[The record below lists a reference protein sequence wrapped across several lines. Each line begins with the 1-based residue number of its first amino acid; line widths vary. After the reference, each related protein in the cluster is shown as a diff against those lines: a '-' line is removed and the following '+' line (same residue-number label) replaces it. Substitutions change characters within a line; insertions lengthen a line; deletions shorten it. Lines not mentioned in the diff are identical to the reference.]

1 MKETSKKIMAMSKD
15 KTEECESLMEQFQKA
30 EKESIYYQNKCEE
43 YLASAKDAK
52 YLAGANEALTKE
64 IHSLTKE
71 LEEMKSSNSEYY
83 VKMKRLGRIEQEKLE
98 LEQQIAVQNE
108 ELNKLMAQKYEL
120 THELTGLSKK
130 LKGQEV
136 EFAEKLE
143 ELVSQLETTMTICF
157 DKLGRNSL
165 FYLLYYC
172 LLVYLQFHSYLI
184 THF

>member
-1 MKETSKKIMAMSKD
+1 MSKKIMAMSKD

-143 ELVSQLETTMTICF
+143 ELSKSVKPIKWF
-157 DKLGRNSL
+157 
-165 FYLLYYC
+165 
-172 LLVYLQFHSYLI
+172 I
-184 THF
+184 TSDSADVLAELKGKYPEKVKKKNK